1 MKSFFA
7 LLIVAFLSIALAVDE
22 YAGVKVMY
30 ADIDPYHEG
39 APGPWDGKQG
49 LHVPVL
55 EIDEAEVWQHKEDI
69 AYNYH
74 KRFTHKSCTYYYRTE
89 PP

>member
-49 LHVPVL
+49 VHVPVL
-55 EIDEAEVWQHKEDI
+55 KINEAAVRQHKRDV
-69 AYNYH
+69 AYTNH
-74 KRFTHKSCTYYYRTE
+74 KRFTHKS
-89 PP
+89 